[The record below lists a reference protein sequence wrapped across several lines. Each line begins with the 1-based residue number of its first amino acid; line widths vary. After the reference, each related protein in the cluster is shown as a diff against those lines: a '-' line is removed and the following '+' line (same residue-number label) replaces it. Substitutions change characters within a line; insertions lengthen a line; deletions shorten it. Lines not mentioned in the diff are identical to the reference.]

1 MDWQTNKGKPL
12 DIDVGIKEV
21 AQDSCGSSLRSDCI
35 SKIKTIRTQNINNVI
50 IGNLNINSLSHD
62 LKVLMTGMFA
72 GAYRENPGGS
82 EGVLKPPNGVW

>member
-1 MDWQTNKGKPL
+1 M

-35 SKIKTIRTQNINNVI
+35 SNIKTIRTQNINNVI

-72 GAYRENPGGS
+72 GADLKVLMTS
-82 EGVLKPPNGVW
+82 MFAGVDLEK